1 MRWGEYRRI
10 KFEYQGPS
18 VQAILDKLPTARVV
32 DVKGDVKI
40 IEARTYGTGVNMF
53 LLSQGS
59 MVKALEP
66 ESLVEEM
73 KTEVEKVARLYDLF
87 VKEGCENRSE

>member
-1 MRWGEYRRI
+1 
-10 KFEYQGPS
+10 
-18 VQAILDKLPTARVV
+18 
-32 DVKGDVKI
+32 
-40 IEARTYGTGVNMF
+40 MF

-73 KTEVEKVARLYDLF
+73 KAEVEKVARLYDLF

>member
-1 MRWGEYRRI
+1 MCPGEYRRI

-18 VQAILDKLPTARVV
+18 VQAILDKLPTARMV

-40 IEARTYGTGVNMF
+40 IEAETYGTGVNMF

-73 KTEVEKVARLYDLF
+73 KAEVEKVARLYDLF

>member
-1 MRWGEYRRI
+1 M
-10 KFEYQGPS
+10 
-18 VQAILDKLPTARVV
+18 
-32 DVKGDVKI
+32 KGDVKI
-40 IEARTYGTGVNMF
+40 IEAETYGTGVNMF

-73 KTEVEKVARLYDLF
+73 KAEVEKVARLYDLF